1 MDLMMVRLFYRQYR
15 NVMRTRTQ
23 RRFVGPLSGSYGTY
37 YEGEGVGLLIQEG
50 WRIQSEC
57 GIWQIP

>member
-1 MDLMMVRLFYRQYR
+1 MDLKMVRLFYRQYR

-23 RRFVGPLSGSYGTY
+23 RRFVGPLCGSY

-50 WRIQSEC
+50 WRIQSES